1 MHKTT
6 KLVRTC
12 LAALL
17 ITAALSPQISSAN
30 VSYSIISE
38 NFTTIVDSPA
48 VPGTYTTAMN
58 ISGSFEVASA
68 LPASF
73 SGVVVPLAFSFTD
86 GRTVFSNPLPGTTI
100 SNQFVFTTDSAAEI
114 QDWNVQLAF
123 TSGATTF
130 SLSTSPGVASAS
142 ITNPGGADRIPV
154 AGIIKVCTGIWCIN
168 PIPIPEPATYA
179 MMLAGLALMGFV
191 GRRRK
196 HPGPD

>member
-30 VSYSIISE
+30 VSYSILSE

-100 SNQFVFTTDSAAEI
+100 SNQFVFTTDSGAEI

-154 AGIIKVCTGIWCIN
+154 AGIIKVCTGIWCVA
-168 PIPIPEPATYA
+168 PIPEPATYA

>member
-30 VSYSIISE
+30 VSYSILSE

-100 SNQFVFTTDSAAEI
+100 SNQFVFTTDSGAEI

-123 TSGATTF
+123 TSGAPTF

-154 AGIIKVCTGIWCIN
+154 AGIIKVCTGIWCVA
-168 PIPIPEPATYA
+168 PIPEPATYA

-191 GRRRK
+191 GGRRK

>member
-17 ITAALSPQISSAN
+17 TTAALSPQISSAN
-30 VSYSIISE
+30 VSYSILSE

-154 AGIIKVCTGIWCIN
+154 AGIIKVCTGIWCVA
-168 PIPIPEPATYA
+168 PIPEPATYA

-191 GRRRK
+191 GGRRK
-196 HPGPD
+196 HPGP

>member
-17 ITAALSPQISSAN
+17 ITATLSPQISSAN

-100 SNQFVFTTDSAAEI
+100 SNQFVFTTDSGAEI

-154 AGIIKVCTGIWCIN
+154 AGIIKVCTGIWCVA
-168 PIPIPEPATYA
+168 PIPEPATYA

-191 GRRRK
+191 GGRRK

>member
-30 VSYSIISE
+30 VSYSILSE

-86 GRTVFSNPLPGTTI
+86 GRTVFSTPLPGTTI
-100 SNQFVFTTDSAAEI
+100 SNQFVFTTDSGAEI

-154 AGIIKVCTGIWCIN
+154 AGIIKVCTGIWCVA
-168 PIPIPEPATYA
+168 PIPEPATYA

-191 GRRRK
+191 GGRRK

>member
-30 VSYSIISE
+30 VLYSILSE

-100 SNQFVFTTDSAAEI
+100 SNQFVFTTDSGAEI

-130 SLSTSPGVASAS
+130 SPQPRQAL
-142 ITNPGGADRIPV
+142 
-154 AGIIKVCTGIWCIN
+154 
-168 PIPIPEPATYA
+168 PAPPLQTLEVPTEFQL
-179 MMLAGLALMGFV
+179 LA
-191 GRRRK
+191 
-196 HPGPD
+196 

>member
-100 SNQFVFTTDSAAEI
+100 SNQFVFTTDSGAEI

-154 AGIIKVCTGIWCIN
+154 AGIIKVCTGIWCVA
-168 PIPIPEPATYA
+168 PIPEPATYA

-191 GRRRK
+191 GGRRK

>member
-30 VSYSIISE
+30 VSYSILSE

-154 AGIIKVCTGIWCIN
+154 AGIIKVCTGIWCVA
-168 PIPIPEPATYA
+168 PIPEPATYA

-196 HPGPD
+196 YPGPD

>member
-17 ITAALSPQISSAN
+17 ITATLSPQISSAN
-30 VSYSIISE
+30 VSYSILSE

-100 SNQFVFTTDSAAEI
+100 SNQFVFTTDSGAEI

-154 AGIIKVCTGIWCIN
+154 AGIIKVCTGIWCVA
-168 PIPIPEPATYA
+168 PIPEPATYA

-191 GRRRK
+191 GGRRK

>member
-30 VSYSIISE
+30 VSYSILSE

-154 AGIIKVCTGIWCIN
+154 AGIIKVCTGIWCVA
-168 PIPIPEPATYA
+168 PIPEPATYA

-191 GRRRK
+191 GGRRK

>member
-30 VSYSIISE
+30 VSYSILSE

-58 ISGSFEVASA
+58 ISGSFEVASS

-100 SNQFVFTTDSAAEI
+100 SNQFVFTTDSGAEI

-154 AGIIKVCTGIWCIN
+154 AGIIKVCTGIWCVA
-168 PIPIPEPATYA
+168 PIPEPATYA

-191 GRRRK
+191 GGRRK

>member
-30 VSYSIISE
+30 VSYSILSE

-100 SNQFVFTTDSAAEI
+100 SNQFVFTTDSGAEI

-154 AGIIKVCTGIWCIN
+154 AGIIKVCTGIWCVA
-168 PIPIPEPATYA
+168 PIPEPATYA

-196 HPGPD
+196 YPGPD

>member
-30 VSYSIISE
+30 VSYSILSE

-100 SNQFVFTTDSAAEI
+100 SNQFVFTTDSGAEI

-154 AGIIKVCTGIWCIN
+154 AGIIKVCTGIWCVA
-168 PIPIPEPATYA
+168 PIPEPATYA

-191 GRRRK
+191 GGRRK

>member
-6 KLVRTC
+6 KMVRTC

-30 VSYSIISE
+30 VSYSILSE

-100 SNQFVFTTDSAAEI
+100 SNQFVFTTDSGAEI

-154 AGIIKVCTGIWCIN
+154 AGIIKVCTGIWCVA
-168 PIPIPEPATYA
+168 PIPEPATYA

-191 GRRRK
+191 GGRRK

>member
-30 VSYSIISE
+30 VSYSILSE

-154 AGIIKVCTGIWCIN
+154 AGIIKVCTGIWCVA
-168 PIPIPEPATYA
+168 PIPEPATFA

-191 GRRRK
+191 GGRRK

>member
-30 VSYSIISE
+30 VSYSILSE

-86 GRTVFSNPLPGTTI
+86 GRTVFSNPLPGSTI
-100 SNQFVFTTDSAAEI
+100 SNQFVFTTDSGAEI

-154 AGIIKVCTGIWCIN
+154 AGIIKVCTGIWCVA
-168 PIPIPEPATYA
+168 PIPEPATYA